1 MEDRPKNNNLC
12 KSFLN
17 LFNNFEFNVIRKQ
30 ENKKVDPK
38 LLNDLAGHLQKMLI
52 AAKKDLSR
60 AHKSHRAGKM
70 NGDELQEHE
79 WRVFELEEE
88 LRRAQEDSN
97 IEDELD

>member
-1 MEDRPKNNNLC
+1 MEERPKNLC

-17 LFNNFEFNVIRKQ
+17 LFNNIKFNIVEKQ
-30 ENKKVDPK
+30 KNKVVNPK
-38 LLNDLAGHLQKMLI
+38 LLNDLTGHLQKMLI
-52 AAKKDLSR
+52 SAKKDLSR

-88 LRRAQEDSN
+88 LRRAQEDAN
-97 IEDELD
+97 IENEPD